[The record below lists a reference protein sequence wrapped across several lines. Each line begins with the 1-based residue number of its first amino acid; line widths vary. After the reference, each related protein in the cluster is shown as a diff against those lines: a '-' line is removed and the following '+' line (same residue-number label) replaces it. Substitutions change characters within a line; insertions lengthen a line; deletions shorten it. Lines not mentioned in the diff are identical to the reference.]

1 MSTIA
6 RSTVSFTEQNWE
18 YLKEVSNR
26 SRFINQDL
34 EYYFKAQAFIKT
46 KEEEFL
52 LSELNDYQQ
61 NPQEGKKFS
70 EVFGEPL

>member
-26 SRFINQDL
+26 SRFINQAL